1 MAKIFV
7 EVFRENVPI
16 AVRLEDI
23 TEHVKRAREMNCDEM
38 RIIVSYDPANP
49 GIELIFGRLRILTHR
64 LDAHLESLKAHID
77 AISFGP
83 KPMSEYAIDE
93 IKQVDFE
100 SLKKRDISFF
110 KKHIKGAGWPNG
122 GFVPDFDDFSR
133 NDKVIRKTI
142 LGMPALP
149 YMSFHEFINIVSQSF
164 KHLNLRDKDLLG
176 GLDPQYY
183 EKFIDEI
190 SKGPSVSLVAV
201 CRKFGLKWK
210 N

>member
-7 EVFRENVPI
+7 EIFREQVPI

-49 GIELIFGRLRILTHR
+49 GIELIFGRLEISTHM

-93 IKQVDFE
+93 IKKVDFE

-110 KKHIKGAGWPNG
+110 KKHIKGADWPNG
-122 GFVPDFDDFSR
+122 GFVPDFNDFSR
-133 NDKVIRKTI
+133 NDEDFRKTI
-142 LGMPALP
+142 LGRPALP

-176 GLDPQYY
+176 GLDAQYY

-190 SKGPSVSLVAV
+190 RKGPIVSLVAV